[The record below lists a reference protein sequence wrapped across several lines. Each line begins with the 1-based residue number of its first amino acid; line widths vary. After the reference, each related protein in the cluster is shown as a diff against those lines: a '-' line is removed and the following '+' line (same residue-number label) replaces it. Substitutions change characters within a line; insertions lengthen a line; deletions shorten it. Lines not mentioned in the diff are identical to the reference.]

1 MKISSSATKEGKKP
15 NCVYWILKT
24 GEERS
29 EWRLWGSHTRG
40 SLCLR
45 LPHLQHFSR
54 PCYRTLSVQLWKDS
68 AVHKFLEGPCALQS
82 CTSAASWDVEIEA
95 ANLSSKKETKDW
107 GERVDAD
114 PHMCFQEQN
123 FSALALTVTRM
134 KRLCVAVASTR
145 YSPCKAFWN
154 RFPIPRAK

>member
-1 MKISSSATKEGKKP
+1 MG
-15 NCVYWILKT
+15 
-24 GEERS
+24 
-29 EWRLWGSHTRG
+29 RG
-40 SLCLR
+40 
-45 LPHLQHFSR
+45 
-54 PCYRTLSVQLWKDS
+54 
-68 AVHKFLEGPCALQS
+68 G
-82 CTSAASWDVEIEA
+82 EA

-145 YSPCKAFWN
+145 YSPCEISYPQSEIAE
-154 RFPIPRAK
+154 I